1 MDVSIH
7 KVTSIWHKL
16 KDFLVAPSAYPPNPE
31 VLHRLGVIYS
41 TYRLALSFFLIVLFL
56 LSLNNP
62 IIGAGAPYLYLNA
75 LGVYG
80 FICLISYVIL
90 KHWNRPIENH
100 ATLMLVMDVCALTVM
115 LYANGGPSLQMS
127 MLYMVVVMA
136 ANMLLPAG
144 RALAVAL
151 FAAITVIYQ
160 QFFYSLAQEA
170 NARSIGSAALLGLSF
185 VALSFFAQ
193 LISRR
198 LNTVE
203 QLALNSSKQIRQLQH
218 INQQI
223 IEQNQTGLLVL
234 DDQLCIVVMN
244 KSAQQLVFSRQLPM
258 GELVTWPLQ
267 QFNPALT
274 HKIEQALQQQTLEF
288 VLHNQNALQDVSVQL
303 MPLQTRGEQAY
314 TLITLQSLYKI
325 NQQVQQLKLASLGQ
339 LTASI
344 AHEVRN
350 PLAAISQASELMAES
365 NLDDTDRELLGM
377 IQKQTKRLDQTI
389 ENVLQMSRRQQA
401 APECI
406 ELGQMLPA
414 LINDSLPGLAA
425 YIDMQLQ
432 QPLNVW
438 FDPLQL
444 QHVIINLL
452 QNAVH
457 HSKKLHDHPVV
468 RVLGSREEQHVIL
481 DVMDSGPGISAEA
494 TKTLFEPFFTTEK
507 NGTGLGLYLSKS
519 FCDANGARLI
529 YVPQTHGACFRI
541 IFRLHGKSC

>member
-1 MDVSIH
+1 MEVNTH
-7 KVTSIWHKL
+7 KLMRAWLKL
-16 KDFLVAPSAYPPNPE
+16 KDFLAPSAVSSPNPDM
-31 VLHRLGVIYS
+31 LHRLSLIYS
-41 TYRLALSFFLIVLFL
+41 TYRLALSFFLIALFL

-62 IIGAGAPYLYLNA
+62 VLGGGAPYLYLNV
-75 LGVYG
+75 LGIYA
-80 FICLISYVIL
+80 FISLMSYVIL
-90 KHWNRPIENH
+90 RHWNRPIENH
-100 ATLMLVMDVCALTVM
+100 TTIMLVIDICALTVM

-144 RALAVAL
+144 RALTVAL

-185 VALSFFAQ
+185 VALSFFGQ

-198 LNTVE
+198 LTTVE
-203 QLALNSSKQIRQLQH
+203 QLALDSSKKIRQLQY

-234 DDQLCIVVMN
+234 DDEQRIVVIN
-244 KSAQQLVFSRQLPM
+244 QAAQQLVFSRQLPM
-258 GELVTWPLQ
+258 GELVAYPLE
-267 QFNPALT
+267 QFNPALA
-274 HKIEQALQQQTLEF
+274 HKIHHALMQGTLEF
-288 VLHNQNALQDVSVQL
+288 ILHNQNALQDVSIQL
-303 MPLQTRGEQAY
+303 MPLQTRGEKAY
-314 TLITLQSLYKI
+314 TLITLQSLYRI

-350 PLAAISQASELMAES
+350 PLAAISQASELMAEGDL
-365 NLDDTDRELLGM
+365 NETERELLTL

-389 ENVLQMSRRQQA
+389 ENVLQMSRRKLA

-406 ELGQMLPA
+406 ELGDMLPA
-414 LINDSLPGLAA
+414 LINDSLPSIAA

-432 QPLNVW
+432 QPLKVW

-457 HSKKLHDHPVV
+457 HSKKVQDHPVI
-468 RVLGSREEQHVIL
+468 RVLGSQEEQQVIL
-481 DVMDSGPGISAEA
+481 DVMDSGPGISADA
-494 TKTLFEPFFTTEK
+494 LKTLFEPFFTTEA

-541 IFRLHGKSC
+541 IFRLQGKSC

>member
-1 MDVSIH
+1 MEASIQ
-7 KVTSIWHKL
+7 KL
-16 KDFLVAPSAYPPNPE
+16 LGNWLKIKDFIVSPATTPPNPDM
-31 VLHRLGVIYS
+31 LRRLGLIYS

-62 IIGAGAPYLYLNA
+62 VLGASAPYLYLNA
-75 LGVYG
+75 LGIYG
-80 FICLISYVIL
+80 FISLISYIIL
-90 KHWNRPIENH
+90 RHWPRWLENH
-100 ATLMLVMDVCALTVM
+100 ATLMLVIDICALTVM

-203 QLALNSSKQIRQLQH
+203 QLALDSSRTIRQLQY

-223 IEQNQTGLLVL
+223 IEQNQTGLLVVNEQL
-234 DDQLCIVVMN
+234 DIVVMN
-244 KSAQQLVFSRQLPM
+244 KAAQQLVFSRQLPL
-258 GELVTWPLQ
+258 GELVASPLEK
-267 QFNPALT
+267 FNATLA
-274 HKIEQALQQQTLEF
+274 HKIEQALQQGILEF
-288 VLHNQNALQDVSVQL
+288 ILHNQNALQDVSVQL
-303 MPLQTRGEQAY
+303 MPLQTRGEQGH
-314 TLITLQSLYKI
+314 TLVTMQSLYKI

-365 NLDDTDRELLGM
+365 NLDETDRELLGM
-377 IQKQTKRLDQTI
+377 IQKQTRRLDQTI
-389 ENVLQMSRRQQA
+389 ENVLQMSRRKQA

-406 ELGQMLPA
+406 DLGEMLPV
-414 LINDSLPGLAA
+414 LINDSLPGIAA
-425 YIDMQLQ
+425 YINMQLQ
-432 QPLNVW
+432 QPLKVW

-457 HSKKLHDHPVV
+457 HSKKLHDHPIV
-468 RVLGSREEQHVIL
+468 RVLGSQEEQHVIL
-481 DVMDSGPGISAEA
+481 DVMDSGPGIGAEA
-494 TKTLFEPFFTTEK
+494 IKTLFEPFFTTEK

-519 FCDANGARLI
+519 FCDANAARLI

>member
-1 MDVSIH
+1 MEVNTH
-7 KVTSIWHKL
+7 KLMRAWLKL
-16 KDFLVAPSAYPPNPE
+16 KDFLAPSAVSSPNPDM
-31 VLHRLGVIYS
+31 LHRLSLIYS
-41 TYRLALSFFLIVLFL
+41 TYRLALSFFLIALFL

-62 IIGAGAPYLYLNA
+62 VLGGGAPYLYLNV
-75 LGVYG
+75 LGIYA
-80 FICLISYVIL
+80 FISLMSYVIL
-90 KHWNRPIENH
+90 RHWSRPIENH
-100 ATLMLVMDVCALTVM
+100 TTIMLVIDICALTVM

-144 RALAVAL
+144 RALTVAL

-185 VALSFFAQ
+185 VALSFFGQ

-198 LNTVE
+198 LTTVE
-203 QLALNSSKQIRQLQH
+203 QLALDSSKKIRQLQY

-234 DDQLCIVVMN
+234 DDEQRIIVIN
-244 KSAQQLVFSRQLPM
+244 QAAQQLVFSRQLPM
-258 GELVTWPLQ
+258 GELVAYPLE
-267 QFNPALT
+267 QFNPALA
-274 HKIEQALQQQTLEF
+274 HKIHYALMQGTLEF
-288 VLHNQNALQDVSVQL
+288 ILHNQNALQDVSIQL
-303 MPLQTRGEQAY
+303 MPLQTRGEKAY
-314 TLITLQSLYKI
+314 TLITLQSLYRI

-350 PLAAISQASELMAES
+350 PLAAISQASELMAEGDL
-365 NLDDTDRELLGM
+365 NETERELLTL

-389 ENVLQMSRRQQA
+389 ENVLQMSRRKPA

-406 ELGQMLPA
+406 ELGDMLPA
-414 LINDSLPGLAA
+414 LINDSLPSIAA

-432 QPLNVW
+432 QPLKVW

-457 HSKKLHDHPVV
+457 HSKKVQDHPVI
-468 RVLGSREEQHVIL
+468 RVLGSQEKQQVIL
-481 DVMDSGPGISAEA
+481 DVMDSGPGISADA
-494 TKTLFEPFFTTEK
+494 LKTLFEPFFTTEA

-541 IFRLHGKSC
+541 IFRLQGKSC

>member
-1 MDVSIH
+1 MGVWTKIQ
-7 KVTSIWHKL
+7 
-16 KDFLVAPSAYPPNPE
+16 DFFVAPAATPNPDI
-31 VLHRLGVIYS
+31 LRRLSLIYS
-41 TYRLALSFFLIVLFL
+41 GYRLALSFFLILLFL

-62 IIGAGAPYLYLNA
+62 VVGASAPYLYLNA
-75 LGVYG
+75 LGIYA
-80 FICLISYVIL
+80 FISLMSYVIL
-90 KHWNRPIENH
+90 RHWSSPIENH
-100 ATLMLVMDVCALTVM
+100 TTLMLVIDICALTVM

-144 RALAVAL
+144 RALTVAL

-185 VALSFFAQ
+185 VAMSFFAQ

-198 LNTVE
+198 LNIAE
-203 QLALNSSKQIRQLQH
+203 QMALDSSKTIRQLQY

-223 IEQNQTGLLVL
+223 IEQNHTGLLVL
-234 DDQLCIVVMN
+234 DDEQRIVVIN

-258 GELVTWPLQ
+258 GELVAFPLE
-267 QFNPALT
+267 QFNAALA
-274 HKIEQALQQQTLEF
+274 HRIQHALEQGTLEF
-288 VLHNQNALQDVSVQL
+288 ILHNQNALQDVSVQL

-314 TLITLQSLYKI
+314 TLITLQSLHKI

-365 NLDDTDRELLGM
+365 KLDATDQELLNL

-389 ENVLQMSRRQQA
+389 ENVLQMSRRKA
-401 APECI
+401 ASPECI
-406 ELGQMLPA
+406 ELGEMLPA
-414 LINDSLPGLAA
+414 LINDSLPGIAA
-425 YIDMQLQ
+425 YIDTQLQ
-432 QPLNVW
+432 QPLKVW

-457 HSKKLHDHPVV
+457 HSKKLHEHPVV
-468 RVLGSREEQHVIL
+468 RVLGSQEEQQVIL
-481 DVMDSGPGISAEA
+481 DVMDSGPGLNANA
-494 TKTLFEPFFTTEK
+494 LKTLFEPFFTTEK